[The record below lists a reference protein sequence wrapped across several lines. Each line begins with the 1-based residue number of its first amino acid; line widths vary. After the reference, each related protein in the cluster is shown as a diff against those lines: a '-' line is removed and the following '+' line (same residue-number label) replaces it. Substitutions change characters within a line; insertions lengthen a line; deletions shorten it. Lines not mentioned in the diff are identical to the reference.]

1 MKAMQKAII
10 ASLNA
15 EKKKRDAGETATAEW
30 YKGLEPKL
38 LKIGALVKTSF
49 RRILFSM
56 ASAFPYVDDYAAA
69 WAALHSAA

>member
-1 MKAMQKAII
+1 
-10 ASLNA
+10 
-15 EKKKRDAGETATAEW
+15 
-30 YKGLEPKL
+30 
-38 LKIGALVKTSF
+38 VKTSF